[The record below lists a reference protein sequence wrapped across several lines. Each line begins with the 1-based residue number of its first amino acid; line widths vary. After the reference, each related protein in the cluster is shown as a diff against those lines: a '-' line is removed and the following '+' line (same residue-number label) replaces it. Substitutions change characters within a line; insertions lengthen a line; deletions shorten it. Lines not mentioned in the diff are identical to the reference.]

1 MEDEVIALFTTK
13 SAQAWLDIGG
23 TESWMLN
30 PERAKRCRYAVLCR
44 NLEAGRGG
52 KELHRTPF
60 VIGRI
65 ASVVRSAERRGRW
78 IPIFDEYGVIDKP
91 EAWKGWR
98 NPVRYTTLAKLGIN
112 LAKIKFIP
120 MPKRAEGS
128 EAASLAETG
137 TPVKIDIDTAKRC
150 VAAYYGVRPDD
161 VEIKIRR

>member
-30 PERAKRCRYAVLCR
+30 PERARRCRYVVLCR
-44 NLEAGRGG
+44 NPEADRGG
-52 KELHRTPF
+52 KEVRRTPF
-60 VIGRI
+60 MIGRI
-65 ASVVRSAERRGRW
+65 SSVVPSAERRGRW
-78 IPIFDEYGVIDKP
+78 TPIFDEYAVIDKP
-91 EAWKGWR
+91 ADWKGWR
-98 NPVRYTTLAKLGIN
+98 NPVRYTTLAKLGID
-112 LAKIKFIP
+112 LAKIKFRP
-120 MPKRAEGS
+120 MPKKAEGS
-128 EAASLAETG
+128 EAASLSEMG